1 MSPIDSHA
9 IKIDQYSY
17 PGFNGGKNG
26 VCIWREFWGGP
37 KGRPRGGMPVY
48 VVTERTDN
56 PGPSVTNCIENIAK
70 QIAKERAGK
79 HDFVLIEQYRP
90 GEPDETFDL
99 VTFDEGFKNPKW
111 RATTPK
117 EQGIAKSIKKLPI

>member
-1 MSPIDSHA
+1 M
-9 IKIDQYSY
+9 
-17 PGFNGGKNG
+17 
-26 VCIWREFWGGP
+26 
-37 KGRPRGGMPVY
+37 Y